1 MKTECIRIAAT
12 FIVAARL
19 LVVPSSVKSA
29 DEFTQQVAP
38 FTKTYCV
45 SCHNNKT
52 AKGGLNLSRYEN
64 TAQVVGDFRHWNN
77 VIEFIRDGEMPPE
90 KSKQPTIA
98 EREAVIES
106 LEAILLTE
114 ARKHAG
120 DPGAVPPRR
129 LSNTEYDLSVR
140 DLTDVDIRPTYDFP
154 PDPAGGEGFD
164 NTGEALAMSPNLLK
178 KYLTASQRV
187 ADHLVLKTSG
197 IQFAPFPVTSYN
209 ERKKL
214 TEQAIIDFYLEHDV
228 RLADYL
234 EAAWR
239 YRHRPA
245 DERSASIDQ
254 WARQHKLSG
263 KYLALL
269 WKALSEAKNEVGYL
283 HQVGV
288 RWDAVPGPTDDKRV
302 PAELKQL
309 EQYIDF
315 CKRQLFDVNENLIR
329 PNAGTWPIG
338 QLDMRAKKAAMRD
351 RFEISRVKSETTLR
365 FDKLRGPRDEREA
378 GVKTLAIRI
387 DPAAGST
394 GDVYVIVHRPIF
406 SKDGN
411 PPRSDND
418 EKKHDAVTLK
428 AFLEQHAPDLAK
440 KLAFGRHPKGEE
452 IDPSSFVITAPAL
465 IEIPFSDDLRQKV
478 NDRHLHVRCELDPRH
493 SAAAAVRIQHAIDKP
508 LDDQFGRDVQVLA
521 HASNSSTSKLIESN
535 NRFCQTFPN
544 GFFYVHDQRGLA
556 AGFHLVEGFFRD
568 DQPLVTKV
576 LDEVQL
582 RQLDK
587 LWGELHFV
595 TQSFETLLRGF
606 VWFERSERHVLQDKR
621 FDFLR
626 AEDPTLV
633 TDATLARFEKVYL
646 ERLGVDLKD
655 GELEPKKPDTKFDM
669 IHAFF
674 DSIRH
679 GLKHRNELLKQA
691 EQHGLDDLETLAA
704 RAYHR
709 PLTDTDKATL
719 RKLYAAMRLQGQD
732 AEASLRG
739 VLTAVLMSPDFCF
752 RYTHTPDQTGPS
764 RLTDFEL
771 ASRLSYFLWSSI
783 PDERLLTSAAKN
795 QLHNDDVLR
804 QQTRRML
811 KDPKVSSFA
820 REFFGQWLRF
830 RDYLSKDPINAATFP
845 GYDDSLRH
853 ALFEEP
859 TRLTTSLIQNDQPVT
874 DLLNTNQTF
883 VNEVLAKHYGGNIF
897 ANFRKQQTAWQDKQR
912 NAGISSAQIKAES
925 NNVWHRVDGLRD
937 AGRGGLFGMGVIL
950 TKNSAGERTSPVKR
964 GFWAVHHL
972 LGKHFPPPP
981 VEVPELP
988 PGEKQATKT
997 IRELIA
1003 EHTADA
1009 KCSICHTHFD
1019 SIGMAMEGFDPIGRI
1034 RTKDLAGR
1042 PIDNLATLPDGQAAK
1057 GVPGLIDY
1065 IEQHRRDDFVK
1076 TMCRKFLGYAL
1087 GRSVLLS
1094 DQPLLQK
1101 MQKELE
1107 QNEYRFHVLFEKVVT
1122 SPQFLMQRGRSAT
1135 LAN

>member
-1 MKTECIRIAAT
+1 MRIECSGSSAT
-12 FIVAARL
+12 FTLGASL
-19 LVVPSSVKSA
+19 LLLMSSTTSA
-29 DEFTQQVAP
+29 DEFTEQVAP
-38 FTKTYCV
+38 FTKAYCV

-64 TAQVVGDFRHWNN
+64 TSQVVGDFRHWNN

-90 KSKQPTIA
+90 KAKQPSIS
-98 EREAVIES
+98 EREAVIKS

-120 DPGAVPPRR
+120 DPGVVPPRR
-129 LSNTEYDLSVR
+129 LSNTEFDLSVR
-140 DLTDVDIRPTYDFP
+140 DLTGVDIRPTYDFP

-187 ADHLVLKTSG
+187 ANHLVLKTNG
-197 IQFAPFPVTSYN
+197 VQFSPFPVTSYN

-214 TEQAIIDFYLEHDV
+214 TEQAIIDFYRQHDV

-234 EAAWR
+234 EAAWQ
-239 YRHRPA
+239 YRHR
-245 DERSASIDQ
+245 SAEQQSITVNE
-254 WARQHKLSG
+254 WAHQSKLSG
-263 KYLALL
+263 KYLSR
-269 WKALSEAKNEVGYL
+269 LSKTLAGARREVGYL
-283 HQVGV
+283 QQIGE
-288 RWDAVPGPTDDKRV
+288 RWDAIPGPNAAGSMPV
-302 PAELKQL
+302 ELKQL
-309 EQYIDF
+309 EQYIEF

-351 RFEISRVKSETTLR
+351 RFDPSRLKSETSLR
-365 FDKLRGPRDEREA
+365 FDKLRGPRNEREA
-378 GVKTLAIRI
+378 GVKVLALRI
-387 DPAAGST
+387 DQASGSA
-394 GDVYVIVHRPIF
+394 GDVFVIVHRPIF
-406 SKDGN
+406 SKNGN
-411 PPRSDND
+411 PPRSAND

-428 AFLEQHAPDLAK
+428 VFLEQHAPEVAK
-440 KLAFGRHPKGEE
+440 KLSFGKHPKGDE
-452 IDPSSFVITAPAL
+452 IDPSSFVVNAPAL
-465 IEIPFSDDLRQKV
+465 IEIPFTDDLREKV
-478 NDRHLHVRCELDPRH
+478 NDRHLHVRCELDSRH
-493 SAAAAVRIQHAIDKP
+493 SAAGVVHVQHATGKP
-508 LDDQFGRDVQVLA
+508 LDDPFGRDVQVLA
-521 HASNSSTSKLIESN
+521 HASNPSTSKLIESN

-544 GFFYVHDQRGLA
+544 RFFYVHDQRGLA

-576 LDEVQL
+576 LDEEHVKE
-582 RQLDK
+582 LDD
-587 LWGELHFV
+587 LWRELHFV
-595 TQSFETLLRGF
+595 TQSVETLLRGF
-606 VWFERSERHVLQDKR
+606 VWFERSEREVLHDKR

-626 AEDPTLV
+626 PEDPALV
-633 TDATLARFEKVYL
+633 TDALLGRFERVYL
-646 ERLGVDLKD
+646 ERLGVRLK
-655 GELEPKKPDTKFDM
+655 EYKLEPENPDSKFDM

-674 DSIRH
+674 DSIRS

-691 EQHGLDDLETLAA
+691 EQHGLRDLEALAA

-709 PLTDTDKATL
+709 PLTAGDKATF
-719 RKLYAAMRLQGQD
+719 RTLYKAMRSQGQGV
-732 AEASLRG
+732 EASLRG

-752 RYTHTPDQTGPS
+752 RYTQTPTEPGRS
-764 RLTDFEL
+764 RLSDYEL

-783 PDERLLTSAAKN
+783 PDEALLDAAAKN
-795 QLHNDDVLR
+795 QLHNDDVLLD
-804 QQTRRML
+804 QTRRML
-811 KDPKVSSFA
+811 KDARVNSFA

-845 GYDDSLRH
+845 GYDDSLRQ
-853 ALFEEP
+853 AIFEEP
-859 TRLTTSLIQNDQPVT
+859 TRVASFLIRNDRPVT
-874 DLLNTNQTF
+874 DLLTTDQTF
-883 VNEVLAKHYGGNIF
+883 VNEKLAKHYGGKIF
-897 ANFRKQQTAWQDKQR
+897 DQFRQQQSAWLETQR
-912 NAGISSAQIKAES
+912 SAGLSSAQIDTKS
-925 NNVWHRVDGLRD
+925 KTVWHNVNGLKE

-964 GFWAVHHL
+964 GFWTVHHL

-981 VEVPELP
+981 VDVPELP

-1019 SIGMAMEGFDPIGRI
+1019 SIGLAMEGFDPIGRI

-1042 PIDNLATLPDGQAAK
+1042 PIDNVATLPNGQTAK
-1057 GVPGLIDY
+1057 GIPDLIDY
-1065 IEQHRRDDFVK
+1065 IEQHRRDDFIK

-1101 MQKELE
+1101 MQRELE
-1107 QNEYRFHVLFEKVVT
+1107 QNNYRFHVLFETVVS
-1122 SPQFLMQRGRSAT
+1122 SPQFQMQRGRSTAQD
-1135 LAN
+1135 N